1 MSDKKHLYVL
11 WTTDNLIT
19 AEKMVFMY
27 AVNALIHEWWEKVTI
42 IVWGAATQAVS
53 ENSRMQELVKEAL
66 DAGVHMTACK
76 ACADQLG
83 VTEKLEE
90 LRIEVMYW
98 GLPFTEIL
106 TNDEKLLTI

>member
-1 MSDKKHLYVL
+1 
-11 WTTDNLIT
+11 
-19 AEKMVFMY
+19 
-27 AVNALIHEWWEKVTI
+27 
-42 IVWGAATQAVS
+42 
-53 ENSRMQELVKEAL
+53 MQELVKEAL